1 MRTHLRLFC
10 LLSTF
15 GLMALSACAAV
26 GTDPGTAPGTNGL
39 GGKADDA
46 SDDQA
51 CVARGGEYDGVEFT
65 RREAELVLE
74 LANKGSQ
81 DVLDVAVGAG
91 LDADTVANILAARD
105 AAGSFCTVSELAA
118 VAQVG
123 PANLERA
130 RQFTA
135 VWEISEAGDVTVED
149 LMRDGGTYDGTRFTA
164 GEAFITLEMATYASV
179 SQLDA
184 IPYFR
189 SDAAQNLVRARR
201 TRGGFSSLSEVAEVF
216 GVGSRH
222 MEYLRGGMADWRIF
236 ARAAHQQCGAL
247 DAADGIP
254 ESLTTVCPS
263 LAIEGQTLA
272 GDLEGVAFT
281 QEEAAL
287 TLDFVNTADVRT
299 IDEVLDARAAQAIVA
314 ERGRDTIC
322 DLTRLGNL
330 YYVGPAGLTNLRRFS
345 ATWEAYKAGEG
356 TLTELMAPATRE
368 VDGVAPLNVHELAL
382 VLDMAN
388 TATEEQLDA
397 IPYFRSDA
405 ARNVT
410 NVTGYMRSLADV
422 AATHQVG
429 PAHINYLVR
438 NVNDWRAFLR
448 ETEERPACA
457 AFGRDPGLDTP
468 TESILTS
475 REAEEVRD
483 SLDDICGDSWCEGDY
498 NWYVDSVE
506 CPGDGTCVVT
516 QHVQEHGGGW
526 SSDVLAGRSE
536 ESLQSYAEG
545 DYGGFAASIDDRY
558 TDEDGTWLTV
568 SCNLDSGFFAREDAM
583 EVGSGDYSEKLYFSL
598 MDCVSA
604 LEGMMYSL

>member
-1 MRTHLRLFC
+1 MRTHLQLIC

-15 GLMALSACAAV
+15 GLTAFSACAV
-26 GTDPGTAPGTNGL
+26 NGPEPGTDGL
-39 GGKADDA
+39 GGKADDG

-51 CVARGGEYDGVEFT
+51 CVARGGEYDGVDFT

-81 DVLDVAVGAG
+81 NVLDVAVGAG
-91 LDADTVANILAARD
+91 LDADTAANVVAARD

-118 VAQVG
+118 VPQVG

-149 LMRDGGTYDGTRFTA
+149 LMQDGGTYDGTRFTA
-164 GEAFITLEMATYASV
+164 GEAFIALEMATYASV

-189 SDAAQNLVRARR
+189 SDAARNLVRARR
-201 TRGGFSSLSEVAEVF
+201 AAGGFSSLSQVAEVF

-222 MEYLRGGMADWRIF
+222 MEYLRGAMADWRIF
-236 ARAAHQQCGAL
+236 ARAAHQQCGVL
-247 DAADGIP
+247 DAADGVP
-254 ESLTTVCPS
+254 ESLTTVCP
-263 LAIEGQTLA
+263 AIEGQTLA
-272 GDLEGVAFT
+272 GELEGVTFT

-299 IDEVLDARAAQAIVA
+299 IDKVLDSRAAEAIVA
-314 ERGRDTIC
+314 ERDGDTIC
-322 DLTRLGNL
+322 DLTRLGNV
-330 YYVGPAGLTNLRRFS
+330 YFVGAAGLTNLRRFS
-345 ATWEAYKAGEG
+345 ATWEAHKAGEG
-356 TLTELMAPATRE
+356 DLAELMAPASRAIAG
-368 VDGVAPLNVHELAL
+368 VDPLNVHELAL

-405 ARNVT
+405 ARNVA
-410 NVTGYMRSLADV
+410 NATGYMRSLADV

-457 AFGRDPGLDTP
+457 AFGRDAGLDAP
-468 TESILTS
+468 TQSILTAG
-475 REAEEVRD
+475 EAESVRS
-483 SLDDICGDSWCEGDY
+483 SLHNVCGDSWCEGDY
-498 NWYVDSVE
+498 YWYVDSVE
-506 CPGDGTCVVT
+506 CAGDGTCTVI
-516 QHVQEHGGGW
+516 QSVQEDW
-526 SSDVLAGRSE
+526 STDVLAGRSE
-536 ESLQSYAEG
+536 ESLQSHGGGA
-545 DYGGFAASIDDRY
+545 YGEFDASIDSSSG
-558 TDEDGTWLTV
+558 DEDGTWLTV
-568 SCNLDSGFFAREDAM
+568 SCKLDSGFFVREDAM
-583 EVGSGDYSEKLYFSL
+583 NVASGEYSEKLYMSL
-598 MDCVSA
+598 MDCVET
-604 LEGMMYSL
+604 L